1 MKKAIFRDPQNTYI
15 NKMKRYKKKFLKIT
29 LFLTGLLVFTN
40 ATAISL
46 DLGVAGQFNAY
57 ILGDMSAY
65 NSDVQGTLAVGGNL
79 TLNNYGIGQSL
90 TSSQNGSDSVIAG
103 GAMSITNARIYYGN
117 AVSGIQSS
125 LDNTV
130 GFYNDPYTNNTYGSY
145 RTGSPIDFA
154 SINQDLINTSA
165 IWGGVATNGTSVTE
179 NSWGNLTL
187 SGSNTGV
194 NIFDLTA
201 QELASASS
209 FWLDIPDNAFA
220 LINVAGANVSMSN
233 FGFFR
238 TVNGQRVQVADGG
251 LDRFLTQTV
260 LFNLFSATSLT
271 MDAVGIEGSLLAPLA
286 ATTFYNG
293 QINGNLIVGSLNAPP
308 TGYNTGQVNDVP
320 LLFPPSSTSTISG
333 KSVSTQVPEPPVI
346 FMFYLYLIFL
356 AFKKH
361 GIRGF

>member
-1 MKKAIFRDPQNTYI
+1 
-15 NKMKRYKKKFLKIT
+15 MKRHKNKLLTTT
-29 LFLTGLLVFTN
+29 LFLTGLFAFTGADAN
-40 ATAISL
+40 LL

-57 ILGDMSAY
+57 ILGDMSAS

-90 TSSQNGSDSVIAG
+90 TSSQNGLDSVIAG
-103 GAMSITNARIYYGN
+103 GTMSITNARIYYGN

-125 LDNTV
+125 LDNSV
-130 GFYNDPYTNNTYGSY
+130 GFYNDPYTNNTIGGY

-154 SINQDLINTSA
+154 SVNQDLINTSA
-165 IWGGVATNGTSVTE
+165 NWGGVAANGTSVTE

-201 QELASASS
+201 QELAGASS
-209 FWLDIPDNAFA
+209 FWLDIPDNAYA
-220 LINVAGANVSMSN
+220 LINVDGANVSMSN
-233 FGFFR
+233 FGFYR

-293 QINGNLIVGSLNAPP
+293 QIDGNLIVGSLNAPP
-308 TGYNTGQVNDVP
+308 AGYNTGQVNDVP
-320 LLFPPSSTSTISG
+320 LLVPPFAPSTISG
-333 KSVSTQVPEPPVI
+333 KSASSQVPEPPVI
-346 FMFYLYLIFL
+346 FLLFPYLIFL

-361 GIRGF
+361 RIGRF

>member
-1 MKKAIFRDPQNTYI
+1 MKKHE
-15 NKMKRYKKKFLKIT
+15 KKFLTTT
-29 LFLTGLLVFTN
+29 LFLTGLFVISD
-40 ATAISL
+40 ATANLL

-57 ILGDMSAY
+57 ILGDMSAS

-90 TSSQNGSDSVIAG
+90 TSLQNGSDSVIAG
-103 GAMSITNARIYYGN
+103 GTMSITNARIYYGN

-125 LDNTV
+125 LGNTV
-130 GFYNDPYTNNTYGSY
+130 GFYNDPYTNNIIGGY

-154 SINQDLINTSA
+154 SVNQDLINTSA
-165 IWGGVATNGTSVTE
+165 NWGGVAANGTSVTE
-179 NSWGNLTL
+179 NSYGNLTL

-209 FWLDIPDNAFA
+209 FWLDIPDNAYA
-220 LINVAGANVSMSN
+220 LINVDGANVSMSN

-251 LDRFLTQTV
+251 RDSFLTQTV
-260 LFNLFSATSLT
+260 LFNLFGATSLT

-293 QINGNLIVGSLNAPP
+293 QIDGNLIVGSLNAPP
-308 TGYNTGQVNDVP
+308 SGYNTGQVNDVP
-320 LLFPPSSTSTISG
+320 LLVPPSSTSTISG
-333 KSVSTQVPEPPVI
+333 KSVSTQVPEPPII
-346 FMFYLYLIFL
+346 FLFSLYLIFL
-356 AFKKH
+356 IFKKH
-361 GIRGF
+361 GIRWF

>member
-1 MKKAIFRDPQNTYI
+1 
-15 NKMKRYKKKFLKIT
+15 MKRYKKKFLTTT
-29 LFLTGLLVFTN
+29 LFLTGLFSITD

-65 NSDVQGTLAVGGNL
+65 NSDVQGALAVGGNL

-90 TSSQNGSDSVIAG
+90 TSLQNGADTVIAG
-103 GAMSITNARIYYGN
+103 GTMSITNARIYYGN
-117 AVSGIQSS
+117 VVSGIQSS
-125 LDNTV
+125 LGNTV
-130 GFYNDPYTNNTYGSY
+130 GFYNDPYTNNTNGGY
-145 RTGSPIDFA
+145 RTGNPIDFA
-154 SINQDLINTSA
+154 SINQDLINISA
-165 IWGGVATNGTSVTE
+165 DWGGVATNGTSVTE
-179 NSWGNLTL
+179 NSYGNLKL

-201 QELASASS
+201 LELASASS
-209 FWLDIPDNAFA
+209 FLLDIPDNAFA
-220 LINVAGANVSMSN
+220 LINVDGANVSMSN

-238 TVNGQRVQVADGG
+238 TVNGQEVQVADGG
-251 LDRFLTQTV
+251 RDGFLTQTV

-308 TGYNTGQVNDVP
+308 AGYNTGQVNDVP
-320 LLFPPSSTSTISG
+320 FLVPPLSASTVSG
-333 KSVSTQVPEPPVI
+333 KSSSAQVSEPSVI
-346 FMFYLYLIFL
+346 YLFSLYLIFM

-361 GIRGF
+361 RIGRL